1 MASKS
6 DPLPARPDAANSNRV
21 PSSQGDTPRPALE
34 ASTRKRRVLII
45 DSEPIVCL
53 GLSILLDREA
63 DLEACGTAHTAE
75 EAFRLAAELEP
86 SAIIVEVD
94 LKGVNGIEITKRLR
108 TVRPDCPILII
119 SNTEENVF
127 AQRALRAGASGFIS
141 KSESCEALLV
151 AIRRVLSGKVYVS
164 EAVTESLVS
173 RMVGRTSD
181 GVQLATDVLSD
192 RELEV
197 FGLIGSGFGTKE
209 IAAKLGLSVKT
220 IDTYREHLK
229 VKLRIKS
236 GVELVRFALQWINSE
251 TKA

>member
-1 MASKS
+1 M
-6 DPLPARPDAANSNRV
+6 
-21 PSSQGDTPRPALE
+21 
-34 ASTRKRRVLII
+34 II

-53 GLSILLDREA
+53 GLRVLIDHES
-63 DLEACGTAHTAE
+63 DLETCGTAPTAE
-75 EAFRLAAELEP
+75 ASFRIAAEVQP
-86 SAIIVEVD
+86 DVIIVEVD

-108 TVRPDCPILII
+108 AMRPDCPILVI
-119 SNTEENVF
+119 SNTDENVF

-141 KSESCEALLV
+141 KSEACETLLV
-151 AIRRVLSGKVYVS
+151 AIRRVLSGKIYVS
-164 EAVTESLVS
+164 EAVTEALVS
-173 RMVGRTSD
+173 RLVGRTPD
-181 GVQLATDVLSD
+181 DVRLATDVLSD

-229 VKLRIKS
+229 VKLRIKT

>member
-1 MASKS
+1 M
-6 DPLPARPDAANSNRV
+6 
-21 PSSQGDTPRPALE
+21 
-34 ASTRKRRVLII
+34 II

-53 GLSILLDREA
+53 GLRVLLDREA
-63 DLEACGTAHTAE
+63 DFETCGTAHNAAD
-75 EAFRLAAELEP
+75 AFRIAAELEP
-86 SAIIVEVD
+86 DAIIVEVD

-108 TVRPDCPILII
+108 AARPDCPILVI
-119 SNTEENVF
+119 SNTDENVF

-141 KSESCEALLV
+141 KSEACETLLV
-151 AIRRVLSGKVYVS
+151 AIRRVLSGKIYVS
-164 EAVTESLVS
+164 EAVTEALVS
-173 RMVGRTSD
+173 RLVGRTPD
-181 GVQLATDVLSD
+181 DVRLATDVLSD

-209 IAAKLGLSVKT
+209 IAAKLQLSVKT

-229 VKLRIKS
+229 VKLRIKT

>member
-1 MASKS
+1 M
-6 DPLPARPDAANSNRV
+6 
-21 PSSQGDTPRPALE
+21 
-34 ASTRKRRVLII
+34 II

-53 GLSILLDREA
+53 GLRVLIDHES
-63 DLEACGTAHTAE
+63 DLETCGTAHTAE
-75 EAFRLAAELEP
+75 DAFRIAAEVQP
-86 SAIIVEVD
+86 DVIIVEVD

-108 TVRPDCPILII
+108 AMRPDCPILVI
-119 SNTEENVF
+119 SNTDENVF

-141 KSESCEALLV
+141 KSEACETLLV
-151 AIRRVLSGKVYVS
+151 AIRRVLSGKIYVS
-164 EAVTESLVS
+164 EAVTEALVS
-173 RMVGRTSD
+173 RLVGRTPD
-181 GVQLATDVLSD
+181 DVRLATDVLSD

-229 VKLRIKS
+229 VKLRIKT

>member
-1 MASKS
+1 M
-6 DPLPARPDAANSNRV
+6 
-21 PSSQGDTPRPALE
+21 
-34 ASTRKRRVLII
+34 II

-53 GLSILLDREA
+53 GLRVLIDQEA
-63 DLEACGTAHTAE
+63 DLITCGTAHTAE
-75 EAFRLAAELEP
+75 DALRIAAQVEP
-86 SAIIVEVD
+86 NAIIVEVD

-108 TVRPDCPILII
+108 ATRPDCPILVI
-119 SNTEENVF
+119 SNTDENVF

-141 KSESCEALLV
+141 KSEACETLLV
-151 AIRRVLSGKVYVS
+151 AIRRVLSGKIYVS
-164 EAVTESLVS
+164 EAVTEALVS
-173 RMVGRTSD
+173 RLVGRTPD
-181 GVQLATDVLSD
+181 DVRLATDVLSD

-209 IAAKLGLSVKT
+209 IAAKLQLSVKT

-229 VKLRIKS
+229 VKLRIKT

>member
-1 MASKS
+1 M
-6 DPLPARPDAANSNRV
+6 
-21 PSSQGDTPRPALE
+21 
-34 ASTRKRRVLII
+34 II

-53 GLSILLDREA
+53 GLRVLIDAEA
-63 DLEACGTAHTAE
+63 DLITCGTAHTAE
-75 EAFRLAAELEP
+75 DAMRIAAQVEP
-86 SAIIVEVD
+86 DAIIVEVD

-108 TVRPDCPILII
+108 AARPNCPILVI

-141 KSESCEALLV
+141 KSEACETLLV
-151 AIRRVLSGKVYVS
+151 AIRRVLSGKIYVS
-164 EAVTESLVS
+164 EAVTEALVS
-173 RMVGRTSD
+173 RLVGRTPD
-181 GVQLATDVLSD
+181 DVRLATDVLSD

-209 IAAKLGLSVKT
+209 IAAKLQLSVKT

-229 VKLRIKS
+229 VKLRIKT